1 MTHLAPEATASFTSG
16 FAHEVPYGSSAG
28 RESREREGLLASAI
42 ARAKQGDTSALH
54 ILYVR
59 YADDV
64 HRFVY
69 SIVRDYH
76 EAEDITQSL
85 FVKLMRIIDK
95 YEQREVSFKAWIL
108 RVARNAALDHV
119 RARRQIPVE
128 RVLMRDEGHEQL
140 GFERSQCIRTAL
152 ERLPA
157 DQRDVLILRHI
168 AGLTPSEIAEI
179 LGKTESSVYGL
190 HHRGR
195 GALKVALRELEAA
208 PMTVSGDD

>member
-1 MTHLAPEATASFTSG
+1 MTHLAPEATASYTSG
-16 FAHEVPYGSSAG
+16 FAHEGPSGSSAKP
-28 RESREREGLLASAI
+28 ESREGEGLVASAI

-64 HRFVY
+64 HRFVN

-95 YEQREVSFKAWIL
+95 YEQRDVSFNAWIL

-179 LGKTESSVYGL
+179 LGKTESSIHGL

-208 PMTVSGDD
+208 PMTAVP